1 MLVAE
6 KEKIYNEEYVKN
18 TTPLKTDETYK
29 EFKEFK
35 KENLKNQRL
44 ENKKIKLSALKSVMT
59 IFVIGMVIMVR
70 YSVIYA
76 NQKQIRNMKQEIS
89 TIKYKNDDLKVY
101 LMQYHDIKKI
111 DSIARNKF
119 KMVEPSITD
128 TYYYDLSKDNFKDEK
143 GDSKGINNIFEKI
156 KNILF

>member
-6 KEKIYNEEYVKN
+6 KEKLYNENYAKS
-18 TTPLKTDETYK
+18 TMPLKTNKTYK

-35 KENLKNQRL
+35 NENLKNQRI
-44 ENKKIKLSALKSVMT
+44 ESRKMKLSALKSIIAV
-59 IFVIGMVIMVR
+59 FVIGMVIMVR

-76 NQKQIRNMKQEIS
+76 NQKHIRNMKQEIS
-89 TIKYKNDDLKVY
+89 TIKHRNDDLRVS
-101 LMQYHDIKKI
+101 LMQYHDIKKV
-111 DSIARNKF
+111 DSLGRNKF

-128 TYYYDLSKDNFKDEK
+128 TYYYDLSKDNFNGEK
-143 GDSKGINNIFEKI
+143 EENKGINEILKKI

>member
-6 KEKIYNEEYVKN
+6 KEKIYNEKYVK
-18 TTPLKTDETYK
+18 TTTLLKTDETYK

-44 ENKKIKLSALKSVMT
+44 ESKKIKLSALKSVIT
-59 IFVIGMVIMVR
+59 IFIIGMVIMVR

-89 TIKYKNDDLKVY
+89 TIKHKNDDIKVY
-101 LMQYHDIKKI
+101 LMQYHDIKKV

-143 GDSKGINNIFEKI
+143 EDIKGINKMFEKI